1 MKRRRRR
8 EHEVFSLSF
17 LDAISGGF
25 GAIVML
31 LVIVKVAEP
40 TVIKDRGVGL
50 ESTAITLARELPQLE
65 QQIKSQQQQL
75 ADAQK
80 LLALVQRDV
89 SRLSPGAAAARKQRE
104 ASALN
109 ARAATT
115 IEQRLAIA
123 RQELTAEMMR
133 LQAVRPASAANELVG
148 GIPVDSEYIIFV
160 IDTSGSMQSIW
171 PKVVRTLEMVL
182 NAYPRVKGVQ
192 VMSDMGEYMYSQYAG
207 QWIPDTPGRRR
218 AVLQRMASWAPFSN
232 SSPAEG
238 VTAALRS
245 FNDPSKHIS
254 IYVFFDD
261 FTGPSIQSV
270 VDAVAN
276 INHRGRNGK
285 PMVRIHAI
293 GFPSLF
299 SMPGAGSRAIGAAT
313 LMHALSNENG
323 GTFVGLPSTR

>member
-1 MKRRRRR
+1 MKRRRRKD
-8 EHEVFSLSF
+8 HDVFSLSF

-40 TVIKDRGVGL
+40 TVTKDRGIGL
-50 ESTAITLARELPQLE
+50 ENTAITLAKELPELE
-65 QQIKSQQQQL
+65 HQIKSQQQQL
-75 ADAQK
+75 ADAQN

-89 SRLSPGAAAARKQRE
+89 TRLAPGAAAARKERE

-123 RQELTAEMMR
+123 RQELTAEMLR
-133 LQAVRPASAANELVG
+133 LQAVRPAAANSLVG

-171 PKVVRTLEMVL
+171 PSVVRTLDKVL
-182 NAYPRVKGVQ
+182 NAYPRVKGIQ

-218 AVLQRMASWAPFSN
+218 AVLQRMASWSPFSN
-232 SSPAEG
+232 SSPSEG
-238 VTAALRS
+238 IVAAIRS
-245 FNDPSKHIS
+245 FHDPGKRIS
-254 IYVFFDD
+254 IYVFGDD
-261 FTGPSIQSV
+261 FTGASIQSV
-270 VDAVAN
+270 LNTVAS
-276 INHRGRNGK
+276 INPRGRDGK
-285 PMVRIHAI
+285 PQVRIHGI

-299 SMPGAGSRAIGAAT
+299 SMPGAGAGAIRFAT
-313 LMHALSNENG
+313 LMQSLSSENG